1 MKTETIAPQNAAF
14 PAIDFVLENNRIAR
28 DYRNVIAFFEQDER
42 LIGSIAFN
50 TLKNYVVFLRDMPWR
65 ACQNPQD
72 GMEWKDSDT
81 LECLR
86 YIGDQYGV
94 IFATETID
102 QAIMMLS
109 RERLFCPIQQYI
121 SRLRW
126 DGIPRIATAFHDH
139 LGAELNAYTMGVSA
153 LFFRAIAARIYQA
166 GVKFDHVIV
175 LQGGQG
181 IGKSSFLRIL
191 GGEWYSDAIRKFEGK
206 EAIEA
211 LQGVLIGEIPELQGF
226 SKTEVEEIKAFITRT
241 EDRARMA
248 YGRRI
253 ESFPRRTVFVGTT
266 NADDYLRDATG
277 NRRFFPIICNKK
289 LDFAALSAMRE
300 QLLAEAVARY
310 QADPDSPLIL
320 QGKEA
325 LAQAEIAQ
333 SKASYSDPWEAVIL
347 PWLDEKIRDDHWEC
361 EAGSTPIRDPQY
373 CQWLERD
380 RVASLEIWAECL
392 QLPIDKM
399 NCNNSKRIANIMRKA
414 GWEQGNYRYGKR
426 YGAARGYKRQSST
439 EN

>member
-1 MKTETIAPQNAAF
+1 
-14 PAIDFVLENNRIAR
+14 
-28 DYRNVIAFFEQDER
+28 
-42 LIGSIAFN
+42 
-50 TLKNYVVFLRDMPWR
+50 
-65 ACQNPQD
+65 
-72 GMEWKDSDT
+72 
-81 LECLR
+81 
-86 YIGDQYGV
+86 
-94 IFATETID
+94 
-102 QAIMMLS
+102 
-109 RERLFCPIQQYI
+109 
-121 SRLRW
+121 
-126 DGIPRIATAFHDH
+126 
-139 LGAELNAYTMGVSA
+139 
-153 LFFRAIAARIYQA
+153 
-166 GVKFDHVIV
+166 
-175 LQGGQG
+175 
-181 IGKSSFLRIL
+181 
-191 GGEWYSDAIRKFEGK
+191 
-206 EAIEA
+206 
-211 LQGVLIGEIPELQGF
+211 
-226 SKTEVEEIKAFITRT
+226 
-241 EDRARMA
+241 
-248 YGRRI
+248 
-253 ESFPRRTVFVGTT
+253 
-266 NADDYLRDATG
+266 
-277 NRRFFPIICNKK
+277 
-289 LDFAALSAMRE
+289 MRG

-426 YGAARGYKRQSST
+426 YGAARGYKRQSSA